1 MRKVLCSALRLTFPM
16 VFSDVVTISFNICP
30 CRSDWILVTQVQDAS
45 FYWGMMI
52 QLKTFLT
59 TSVFRVLQILFHLN
73 SEVILRRNYIVE
85 DKLASWHLS
94 CPDQTIWPTSKKEL
108 PVAYEG
114 CSNCS
119 ERMNQHRS
127 RASSYRRSSGLGW
140 ISTQLNSLG
149 LPKAGLKESW
159 LWFHASISV
168 VLVYSSAR
176 LHVVYCEHIA
186 SLEHDVVQYSFILFP
201 RIVGGTAYNRRYHLL
216 VLLAPPG
223 ILLW

>member
-1 MRKVLCSALRLTFPM
+1 MTLKVDYNLTIAFHKHDAKSFM
-16 VFSDVVTISFNICP
+16 QCTKADISYGVFWCCDHFFNVCPP

-114 CSNCS
+114 CWNCS
-119 ERMNQHRS
+119 ERANQHRS
-127 RASSYRRSSGLGW
+127 HASS
-140 ISTQLNSLG
+140 
-149 LPKAGLKESW
+149 
-159 LWFHASISV
+159 
-168 VLVYSSAR
+168 
-176 LHVVYCEHIA
+176 
-186 SLEHDVVQYSFILFP
+186 
-201 RIVGGTAYNRRYHLL
+201 
-216 VLLAPPG
+216 
-223 ILLW
+223 